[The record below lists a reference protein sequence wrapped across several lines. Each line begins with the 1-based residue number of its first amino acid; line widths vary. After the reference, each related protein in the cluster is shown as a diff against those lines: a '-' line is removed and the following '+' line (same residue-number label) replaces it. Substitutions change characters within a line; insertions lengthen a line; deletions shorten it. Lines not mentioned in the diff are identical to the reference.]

1 MTDLTNELLPRL
13 RSYRLPELDLPKEFI
28 HPNYTGQSI
37 LNIPNSIC
45 RILGAPPKTD
55 IPTLIPE
62 ILEPVREGIDKVL
75 LILMDALALHRFR
88 AWIQN
93 EPDSVWHGLIQDGL
107 LAPLTSIT
115 PSTTSAALTS
125 YWTATAPRSH
135 GIVGYETW
143 LKEYGVVANTI
154 LHSPITFKSGGAGL
168 LKNAGFSP
176 ETFLPVEPIGPHLA
190 AHGVEAHAF
199 QHYSIIHSGLSQM
212 FFDDVEKHGTSTAAD
227 MWVSVRQL
235 WEQTTGEKLFT
246 WVYWPEVDGLSH
258 LYGPDD
264 ERIKAEFHAFSSA
277 FERLFLQKLTSTQK
291 QNTLVI
297 LTADHGQ
304 VTTNKL
310 DDHYDL
316 RNHPDLTRRLHIL
329 PTGENR
335 LAFLYIKP
343 GQMEAVREYIERT
356 WPNQFALLDPAYAL
370 EKGLFGPGEK
380 HPGIYDRTGDL
391 VALARGKAFWWW
403 GAKPN
408 PIIGRHGGMAE
419 EEMIVPFLASRL

>member
-1 MTDLTNELLPRL
+1 MTDLTPQLLPRL
-13 RSYRLPELDLPKEFI
+13 RSYKLPELDLPAEFI
-28 HPNYTGQSI
+28 HPNYQGQSI

-45 RILGAPPKTD
+45 QILGAPPKTE
-55 IPTLIPE
+55 IPALIPE
-62 ILEPVREGIDKVL
+62 ILDPMGEGVDRVL
-75 LILMDALALHRFR
+75 LILMDALALHRFQ
-88 AWIQN
+88 AWIKNQ
-93 EPDSVWHGLIQDGL
+93 PDSVWHELIQNGL

-125 YWTATAPRSH
+125 YWTATAPRTH

-154 LHSPITFKSGGAGL
+154 LHSPITFHGGGAGQL
-168 LKNAGFSP
+168 RQAGFSP
-176 ETFLPVEPIGPHLA
+176 ETFLPVDPIGPHLA
-190 AHGVEAHAF
+190 EHGVQAHAF

-212 FFDDVEKHGTSTAAD
+212 FFNDVEKHGTSTAVD

-235 WEQTTGEKLFT
+235 WEQTAAEKLFT
-246 WVYWPEVDGLSH
+246 WAYWPEVDGLSH
-258 LYGPDD
+258 LHGPDD
-264 ERIKAEFHAFSSA
+264 ERIEAEFHAFSRA
-277 FERLFLQKLTSTQK
+277 FEQQFLQKLTPAQK

-356 WPNQFALLDPAYAL
+356 WPNQFTLLDPAYAL

-391 VALARGKAFWWW
+391 VALARGRAFWWW